1 MKLIIRLLTLL
12 VLLSTGLTSYAY
24 DIEVDGIYYN
34 IFASTKTAK
43 VTYGNSLYTN
53 QINIPESINY
63 GSHSLM
69 VVGVDDEAF
78 KDCTSLTIVNLPKTV
93 TSIGASAFCGCTS
106 LTTINL
112 PETITIIDQ
121 GAFSGCSSITNVNL
135 PKSVTSIG
143 PNAFSGCTS
152 LTDID
157 LPESIIGSNAFN
169 GCSSLTNVN
178 LPKSLAGIPSGAF
191 SGCSSLSII
200 NLPESVTYVGRSA
213 FAECTSLTSMNMPES
228 LTKIDDYAFSV
239 CTSLTTISLPSF
251 IEEIGRKAFYG
262 CVSLK
267 RIDIPN
273 SVTSIGFNAFK
284 DCNLTLLSIGSGIKM
299 IGWDEYSEQEG
310 RTSLLGCA
318 QTDTLEIKSS
328 STALKLGGHDGDRTL
343 LCDWYKV
350 KIKNLIIRRPILYL
364 YKYEE
369 KHKEVSCSSPFA
381 GNPYIETLELS
392 GNFSFG
398 NMSDYENYYDGSY
411 LDWSWK
417 DHSKI
422 PYLPNLKELII
433 VNTNEDYFW
442 NNYISKDIPLERLS
456 VTGIGY
462 IEFESFK
469 DFSHLKYVQLK
480 DVYTVKS
487 DVFLG
492 CDSLKEIEI
501 HGDVNSLSNSIVS
514 CPLETITFYGKN
526 PPSSNNFPHEAYLRC
541 SLIVPHGCVDTYKQ
555 SSPWSNFWTIEEM
568 PPLQPKSIVL
578 NESSISLKEKE
589 SFQLIAT
596 ISPEEANDNM
606 ILWTSS
612 DEKVVHVSDVGLISG
627 ISEGQAIVTASC
639 GEISASC
646 NVKILG
652 ESGIENIYS
661 DSDSKYSV
669 YSIDGTLIMKDCSI
683 KDIKGLLKGIYII
696 VSKIERFKISI

>member
-1 MKLIIRLLTLL
+1 MKLIIKLLTLL
-12 VLLSTGLTSYAY
+12 VMLSTGLTSYAY

-43 VTYGNSLYTN
+43 VTYGNNLYTN
-53 QINIPESINY
+53 QITIPESINY

-78 KDCTSLTIVNLPKTV
+78 KDCTSLTTVNLPKTI
-93 TSIGASAFCGCTS
+93 TSIGPNAFGGCNS

-112 PETITIIDQ
+112 PEIITIIGE

-143 PNAFSGCTS
+143 SSAFSGCTS

-157 LPESIIGSNAFN
+157 LPETITTINSGTFRGCACLTTVNMPKALTTICENAFEDCSSFSSIYLPESVTYIGEGAFYGCTSLASIN
-169 GCSSLTNVN
+169 MPESLKTIDTDAFRNCSSLATITFPSY
-178 LPKSLAGIPSGAF
+178 LESIGSGAF
-191 SGCSSLSII
+191 SGC
-200 NLPESVTYVGRSA
+200 
-213 FAECTSLTSMNMPES
+213 
-228 LTKIDDYAFSV
+228 
-239 CTSLTTISLPSF
+239 
-251 IEEIGRKAFYG
+251 
-262 CVSLK
+262 VSLR

-273 SVTSIGFNAFK
+273 SVTSLGHAFTG
-284 DCNLTLLSIGSGIKM
+284 CNLALLRVGSGIKKCT
-299 IGWDEYSEQEG
+299 GD
-310 RTSLLGCA
+310 SLWGCI

-328 STALKLGGHDGDRTL
+328 STVLWLGHHNGTFTN
-343 LCDWYKV
+343 LCNWHKV

-369 KHKEVSCSSPFA
+369 RNKEVSCNYPFN
-381 GNPYIETLELS
+381 GNPYIETLKLS
-392 GNFSFG
+392 GNFRFG
-398 NMSDYENYYDGSY
+398 NDSWFDNYYDFGGGYWS
-411 LDWSWK
+411 WSWK

-433 VNTNEDYFW
+433 INTNEDNFW
-442 NNYISKDIPLERLS
+442 NKYISKDIPLERLS
-456 VTGIGY
+456 VTGIGDIDY
-462 IEFESFK
+462 RSFE
-469 DFSHLKYVQLK
+469 DFSHLKYVKLK
-480 DVYTVKS
+480 DVYRVNS

-501 HGDVNSLSNSIVS
+501 HGDVKFLSNSIVS

-526 PPSSNNFPHEAYLRC
+526 PPSSNDFPHEAYLRC

-555 SSPWSNFWTIEEM
+555 SSPWCNFWTIEEM

-646 NVKILG
+646 NVKVLG

-696 VSKIERFKISI
+696 VSKTGRFKISI